1 MRRAVFG
8 SFAALIVALALFGG
22 GGGEPARANGVPQLV
37 KLTYLEGVSN
47 FGPKEA
53 EGVLEFS
60 FAEAYAH
67 VDVKNL
73 KPVEGVTLEGWLLG
87 PGKPLFVATIAPNA
101 SGVGAMDAKL
111 KDLPSYDYNTFVI
124 AARKP
129 ATAAGQLPADL
140 SIAGRFTVI
149 GDDGKTQASGE
160 VRPGTLPDTG
170 EEPAMSTR
178 ERVGRTITVGA
189 AAAGAALLFLRY
201 WRSRRTL
208 A

>member
-1 MRRAVFG
+1 MRRALFG
-8 SFAALIVALALFGG
+8 GFAALVAALALFAGNG
-22 GGGEPARANGVPQLV
+22 HQARANGVPQLV
-37 KLTYLEGVSN
+37 KLTYLDGVSN
-47 FGPKEA
+47 FGPKDA

-73 KPVEGVTLEGWLLG
+73 KPVDGYTLEGWLMG
-87 PGKPLFVATIAPNA
+87 PGKPLLVGTITPNA
-101 SGVGAMDAKL
+101 AGVGAMDAKL
-111 KDLPSYDYNTFVI
+111 KDLPSYDYNTFVV

-129 ATAAGQLPADL
+129 TTAAGQLPADI

-149 GDDGKTQASGE
+149 GDDGSAQAGGE
-160 VRPGTLPDTG
+160 VKPGTLPDTG
-170 EEPAMSTR
+170 EEPAMTFR
-178 ERVGRTITVGA
+178 ERLGRTITITA

>member
-1 MRRAVFG
+1 MRR
-8 SFAALIVALALFGG
+8 IVLGGLASLFVACAFLLAGG
-22 GGGEPARANGVPQLV
+22 GRPANANGVPQLV
-37 KLTYLEGVSN
+37 KLTYLDGVSN
-47 FGPKEA
+47 FGPKDA

-73 KPVEGVTLEGWLLG
+73 KPIDGSTFEGWLLG
-87 PGKPLFVATIAPNA
+87 PGKPLLVGSITPNA
-101 SGVGAMDAKL
+101 SGVGSMDAKL

-124 AARKP
+124 AVRKP
-129 ATAAGQLPADL
+129 ATAGGQLPAEI

-149 GDDGKTQASGE
+149 GDDGSTGASGE
-160 VRPGTLPDTG
+160 IKPGSLPDTG
-170 EEPAMSTR
+170 EEPPMSTR
-178 ERVGRTITVGA
+178 ERIGRTITITA

-201 WRSRRTL
+201 WRSRRMF